1 MAQAVKAG
9 RRQRS
14 RHQGAVGRTDLG
26 DAGGMK
32 ERLPG
37 LDLEFPPQRVG
48 APQQRDVGRVLE
60 IAQANDPGA
69 AVRGAAVVAG
79 RVAIEPEHALAAPRQ
94 CMDGRAPHD
103 AETADDDIE
112 MGHSLKSVS
121 LTISCFIAGQAAGA
135 DQPP

>member
-1 MAQAVKAG
+1 MIRVRPCWYDALHFQPQVSA
-9 RRQRS
+9 
-14 RHQGAVGRTDLG
+14 LG
-26 DAGGMK
+26 SA
-32 ERLPG
+32 
-37 LDLEFPPQRVG
+37 PP
-48 APQQRDVGRVLE
+48 
-60 IAQANDPGA
+60 
-69 AVRGAAVVAG
+69 
-79 RVAIEPEHALAAPRQ
+79 IEPEHALAAPRQ